1 MKATELRQNLYKIL
15 DDLLET
21 GQTLTI
27 ERKGKT
33 LHIVPDVPTKKLDR
47 LDPHKSIVGNPDDL
61 LNLDWSDLWNPDS
74 PNIKRKGRRK

>member
-15 DDLLET
+15 DELLET

-27 ERKGKT
+27 ERKGKI
-33 LHIVPDVPTKKLDR
+33 LRIVPDVPTKKLDR
-47 LDPHKSIVGNPDDL
+47 LKEHKTIVGNPNDL

-74 PNIKRKGRRK
+74 PNPKGKRK